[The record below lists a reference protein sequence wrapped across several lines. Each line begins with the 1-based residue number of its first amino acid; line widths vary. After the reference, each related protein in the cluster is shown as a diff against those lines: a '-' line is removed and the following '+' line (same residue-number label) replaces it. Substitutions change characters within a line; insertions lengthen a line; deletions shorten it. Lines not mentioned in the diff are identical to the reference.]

1 MKFNESWLREWVN
14 PAVSTDELAH
24 QITMAGL
31 EVDDVLPVAGS
42 FTGVKVGQVVEC
54 GQHPDAD
61 KLRVTKVDIGAEEL
75 LDIVCG
81 ASNCRQGIKVAV
93 ATVGAV
99 LPGDFKI
106 KKAKLRG
113 QPSHGMLC
121 SFTELGIDVESDGIM
136 ELAFDAPIG
145 TDFREFLGLDDVT
158 IDVDLTANRADCFS
172 VRGMA
177 REVGVLNRADI
188 TEPSSEAVVANVDD
202 VISIDVKAPA
212 ACPRYLG
219 RVIKNVNVNA
229 ETPLWMQEKLRRC
242 GIRSIDPVV
251 DITNFVLLEQGQP
264 MHAFDLAKIDGGIVV
279 RMAEQ
284 DEKLTLL
291 DGTEAKLNSD
301 TLVVAD
307 HTKALAI
314 AGIFGGQD
322 SGVSTESG
330 KETKDVLLECAF
342 FAPDH
347 IRGRARSYGLHTDS
361 SMRFERGVDYALQA
375 SAMERA
381 TALLVEICGG
391 DVAPVVTVESASDLP
406 TPNKVALR
414 RTKLDNLLGHHIS
427 DSDVIEILE
436 RLGMTV
442 ETLLVDGKAEGWA
455 AVAPTWRFD
464 IAIEQDLI
472 EEVGRI
478 YGYDNIPNQAP
489 IAALSMNDH
498 KEANLPLK
506 RVRNLLVDRG
516 FQEAITYSFVEPEQQ
531 KLIVPDVEPLIL
543 PFPISVE
550 MSAMRLGLIQGL
562 LNTVVHN
569 QKRQQPRVRLFEYGL
584 RFIPCESAENGMRQE
599 PMLAGVISGARSEEH
614 WDIETNTVDFFDL
627 KGDLEAVLE
636 LSANDNAY
644 SFTSVSHPALHPGQ
658 SAAIIVDAGLETEK
672 VVGVI
677 GTVHPELERK
687 FGLNGRTVV
696 FEIEWSAID
705 TRVIPEAVG
714 LSKFPANRRDIAV
727 VVDDSIASDDVVSAC
742 LANGGE
748 LLTGAKLF
756 DVYQGKGVE
765 EGKKSLA
772 IALSLQSVERTLED
786 ADIATSVDA
795 IVSALSEQFGASL
808 RD

>member
-1 MKFNESWLREWVN
+1 MKFSESWLREWVN
-14 PAVSTDELAH
+14 PAITTDELTH

-31 EVDDVLPVAGS
+31 EVDDVLPVAGT
-42 FTGVKVGQVVEC
+42 FNGVKVGHVVEC

-61 KLRVTKVDIGAEEL
+61 KLRVTKVDVGEEEL

-81 ASNCRQGIKVAV
+81 AANCRQGLKVAV

-121 SFTELGIDVESDGIM
+121 SFSELGIDVESSGIM
-136 ELAFDAPIG
+136 ELAEDAVVG

-158 IDVDLTANRADCFS
+158 VDVDLTANRADCFS
-172 VRGMA
+172 IRGLA
-177 REVGVLNRADI
+177 REVGVLNRADVVQP
-188 TEPSSEAVVANVDD
+188 EVAAVAET
-202 VISIDVKAPA
+202 ISDTVSIEVKAPA

-219 RVIKNVNVNA
+219 RVIKNVNVQA

-251 DITNFVLLEQGQP
+251 DVTNYVLLEQGQP
-264 MHAFDLAKIDGGIVV
+264 MHAFDLTKIEGGIVV
-279 RMAEQ
+279 RLAEQ
-284 DEKLTLL
+284 GEKLTLL
-291 DGTEAKLNSD
+291 DGNEAELNAD

-307 HTKALAI
+307 HNKALAI
-314 AGIFGGQD
+314 AGIFGGEG
-322 SGVSTESG
+322 SGVTT
-330 KETKDVLLECAF
+330 ETKDVLLECAF

-375 SAMERA
+375 SAIERA
-381 TALLVEICGG
+381 TQLLVEICGG
-391 DVAPVVTVESASDLP
+391 EVAPVVAVESDADLP
-406 TPNKVALR
+406 KPNHVALR
-414 RTKLDNLLGHHIS
+414 RTKLDNLLGHHIA
-427 DSDVIEILE
+427 DSDVVEILE

-442 ETLLVDGKAEGWA
+442 EANAEGWVA
-455 AVAPTWRFD
+455 IAPTWRFD

-478 YGYDNIPNQAP
+478 YGYDNIPNQQPA
-489 IAALSMNDH
+489 AALKMHDQV
-498 KEANLPLK
+498 EAVLPLK
-506 RVRNLLVDRG
+506 RVRDLLVDRG
-516 FQEAITYSFVEPEQQ
+516 FHEAITYSFVEPEQQ
-531 KLIVPDVEPLIL
+531 KLIVPGVEPLIL
-543 PFPISVE
+543 PFPISAD

-569 QKRQQPRVRLFEYGL
+569 QKRQQPRVRLFEQGL

-614 WDIETNTVDFFDL
+614 WDIATNTVDFFDL
-627 KGDLEAVLE
+627 KADLEAILE
-636 LSANDNAY
+636 LTANEKAY
-644 SFTSVSHPALHPGQ
+644 SFVALSPESKKANPALHPGQ
-658 SAAIIVDAGLETEK
+658 SAAIIVDGKE
-672 VVGVI
+672 VGVI

-687 FGLNGRTVV
+687 FGLNGRTIV
-696 FEIEWSAID
+696 FEIEWNAINAKA
-705 TRVIPEAVG
+705 IPEAVA

-727 VVDDSIASDDVVSAC
+727 VVDDAVASGDIVNAC
-742 LANGGE
+742 LEQGGE
-748 LLTGAKLF
+748 FLKAAKLF
-756 DVYQGKGVE
+756 DVYVGKGVE

-772 IALSLQSVERTLED
+772 IALTLQSLERTLED
-786 ADIATSVDA
+786 ADIAGAVDA
-795 IVSALSEQFGASL
+795 IVTHIGEKFGASL

>member
-1 MKFNESWLREWVN
+1 MKFSESWLREWVN
-14 PAVSTDELAH
+14 PAVTTDELTH

-31 EVDDVLPVAGS
+31 EVDDVLPVAGT
-42 FTGVKVGQVVEC
+42 FNGVKVGHVVEC

-61 KLRVTKVDIGAEEL
+61 KLRVTKVDVGEEAL

-81 ASNCRQGIKVAV
+81 AANCRQGLKVAV

-136 ELAFDAPIG
+136 ELASDAPIG
-145 TDFREFLGLDDVT
+145 MDFRDFLALNDVT
-158 IDVDLTANRADCFS
+158 VDVDLTSNRADCFS
-172 VRGMA
+172 IRGMA
-177 REVGVLNRADI
+177 REVGVLNRADV
-188 TEPSSEAVVANVDD
+188 TEPSVAPVTPSIDD
-202 VISIDVKAPA
+202 TVAIDVKAPT

-219 RVIKNVNVNA
+219 RVVKNVNVQA
-229 ETPLWMQEKLRRC
+229 KTPLWMQEKLRRC

-279 RMAEQ
+279 RLAEQ
-284 DEKLTLL
+284 GEKITLL
-291 DGTEAKLNSD
+291 DGSEAELNAD

-307 HTKALAI
+307 HNKALAI
-314 AGIFGGQD
+314 AGIFGGEE
-322 SGVSTESG
+322 SGVTS
-330 KETKDVLLECAF
+330 ETKDVLLECAF

-361 SMRFERGVDYALQA
+361 SMRFERGVDYALQVN
-375 SAMERA
+375 AMERA
-381 TALLVEICGG
+381 TQLLVEICGG
-391 DVAPVVTVESASDLP
+391 EVAPVVAVESEAELP
-406 TPNKVALR
+406 KPNKVALR
-414 RTKLDNLLGHHIS
+414 RTKLDNLLGHHIA
-427 DSDVIEILE
+427 DSDVVEILE

-442 ETLLVDGKAEGWA
+442 ETTAEGWV

-464 IAIEQDLI
+464 IAIEQDLV

-478 YGYDNIPNQAP
+478 YGYDNIPNQNP
-489 IAALSMNDH
+489 TAALKMHDH
-498 KEANLPLK
+498 QEANIPLK
-506 RVRNLLVDRG
+506 RVRDLLVDRG
-516 FQEAITYSFVEPEQQ
+516 YHEAITYSFVEPEQQ
-531 KLIVPDVEPLIL
+531 KLVVPGVDALIL
-543 PFPISVE
+543 PNPISAE

-584 RFIPCESAENGMRQE
+584 RFIPCDTAENGMRQE
-599 PMLAGVISGARSEEH
+599 PMLAGVIAGTRSEEH
-614 WDIETNTVDFFDL
+614 WNIDTNTVDFFDL
-627 KGDLEAVLE
+627 KGDVEAILE
-636 LSANDNAY
+636 LSANDKAY
-644 SFTSVSHPALHPGQ
+644 SFVAAKHPALHPGQ
-658 SAAIIVDAGLETEK
+658 SAAIVVDGKEI
-672 VVGVI
+672 GVI

-687 FGLNGRTVV
+687 FGLNGRTIV
-696 FEIEWSAID
+696 FEIEWSAIN
-705 TRVIPEAVG
+705 RKVIPEAVA

-727 VVDDSIASDDVVSAC
+727 VVDEAVASGDIVNAC
-742 LANGGE
+742 LEVGGE
-748 LLTGAKLF
+748 FLKAAKLF
-756 DVYQGKGVE
+756 DVYVGKGVE

-772 IALSLQSVERTLED
+772 IALTLQSNERTLED
-786 ADIATSVDA
+786 ADIAGAVDA
-795 IVSALSEQFGASL
+795 IVAHVSEKFGASL

>member
-14 PAVSTDELAH
+14 PAVTTDELTH

-42 FTGVKVGQVVEC
+42 FTGVKVGKVVEC

-61 KLRVTKVDIGAEEL
+61 KLRVTKVDVGEEEL

-121 SFTELGIDVESDGIM
+121 SFSELGIDVESDGIM
-136 ELAFDAPIG
+136 ELAEDAAIG

-172 VRGMA
+172 LRGMA
-177 REVGVLNRADI
+177 REVGVLNRADVTI
-188 TEPSSEAVVANVDD
+188 PNCDAVAS
-202 VISIDVKAPA
+202 SIDDTVSIEVKASA

-219 RVIKNVNVNA
+219 RVVKNVNVA
-229 ETPLWMQEKLRRC
+229 AQTPFWMQEKLRRC

-251 DITNFVLLEQGQP
+251 DVTNFVLLEQGQP

-279 RMAEQ
+279 RLAEQ

-291 DGTEAKLNSD
+291 DGSEAKLNAD

-307 HTKALAI
+307 HNKALAI
-314 AGIFGGQD
+314 AGIFGGEG
-322 SGVSTESG
+322 SGVTS
-330 KETKDVLLECAF
+330 ETKDVLLECAF

-361 SMRFERGVDYALQA
+361 SMRFERGVDYALQV

-391 DVAPVVTVESASDLP
+391 EVAPVVTVESEADLP
-406 TPNKVALR
+406 KPNKVALR
-414 RTKLDNLLGHHIS
+414 RTKLDNLLGHHIA
-427 DSDVIEILE
+427 DSDVVEILE

-442 ETLLVDGKAEGWA
+442 ESTNEGWT

-498 KEANLPLK
+498 VEANLPLK

-531 KLIVPDVEPLIL
+531 KLIVPEVEPLIL

-599 PMLAGVISGARSEEH
+599 PMLAGVIAGTRSEEH

-627 KGDLEAVLE
+627 KGDLEAILE
-636 LSANDNAY
+636 LTSNEKSY
-644 SFTSVSHPALHPGQ
+644 SFEPVSHPALHPGQ
-658 SAAIIVDAGLETEK
+658 SAAIVVNGEP
-672 VVGVI
+672 VGVI

-687 FGLNGRTVV
+687 FGLNGRTIV

-705 TRVIPEAVG
+705 SRVIPEAVS

-727 VVDDSIASDDVVSAC
+727 VVKEEVASGDIVNAC

-756 DVYQGKGVE
+756 DVYRGKGVE
-765 EGKKSLA
+765 EGNKSLA
-772 IALSLQSVERTLED
+772 IALSLQSTERTLED
-786 ADIATSVDA
+786 ADIAASVDA
-795 IVSALSEQFGASL
+795 IVAALTEQFGATL

>member
-1 MKFNESWLREWVN
+1 MKFSESWLREWVN
-14 PAVSTDELAH
+14 PAVTTDELTH

-31 EVDDVLPVAGS
+31 EVDDVLPVAGT
-42 FTGVKVGQVVEC
+42 FNGVKVGHVVEC

-61 KLRVTKVDIGAEEL
+61 KLRVTKVDVGEEEL

-81 ASNCRQGIKVAV
+81 AANCRQGLKVAV

-136 ELAFDAPIG
+136 ELAIDAPIG
-145 TDFREFLGLDDVT
+145 MDFRDFLALNDVT
-158 IDVDLTANRADCFS
+158 VDVDLTSNRADCFS
-172 VRGMA
+172 IRGMA
-177 REVGVLNRADI
+177 REVGVLNRADV
-188 TEPSSEAVVANVDD
+188 TEPSVAPVAP
-202 VISIDVKAPA
+202 SIDDTVAIEVKAPA

-219 RVIKNVNVNA
+219 RVVKNVNVHA
-229 ETPLWMQEKLRRC
+229 KTPLWMQEKLRRC

-279 RMAEQ
+279 RLAEQ
-284 DEKLTLL
+284 GEKITLL
-291 DGTEAKLNSD
+291 DGSEAELNAD

-307 HTKALAI
+307 HNKALAI
-314 AGIFGGQD
+314 AGIFGGEE
-322 SGVSTESG
+322 SGVTS
-330 KETKDVLLECAF
+330 ETKDVLLECAF

-361 SMRFERGVDYALQA
+361 SMRFERGVDYALQV

-391 DVAPVVTVESASDLP
+391 EVAPVVAVESEAELP
-406 TPNKVALR
+406 KPNQVALR
-414 RTKLDNLLGHHIS
+414 RTKLDNLLGHHIA
-427 DSDVIEILE
+427 DSDVVEILE

-442 ETLLVDGKAEGWA
+442 ETTAEGWV

-464 IAIEQDLI
+464 IAIEQDLV

-478 YGYDNIPNQAP
+478 YGYDNIPNQNPA
-489 IAALSMNDH
+489 AALKMHDH
-498 KEANLPLK
+498 QEANIPLK
-506 RVRNLLVDRG
+506 RVRDLLVDRG
-516 FQEAITYSFVEPEQQ
+516 YHEAITYSFVEPEQQ
-531 KLIVPDVEPLIL
+531 KLVVPGVDALIL
-543 PFPISVE
+543 PNPISAE

-584 RFIPCESAENGMRQE
+584 RFIPCDTAENGMCQE
-599 PMLAGVISGARSEEH
+599 PMLAGVIAGTRSEEH
-614 WDIETNTVDFFDL
+614 WNIDTNTVDFFDL
-627 KGDLEAVLE
+627 KGDVEAILE
-636 LSANDNAY
+636 LSANDKAY
-644 SFTSVSHPALHPGQ
+644 SFVAAKHPALHPGQ
-658 SAAIIVDAGLETEK
+658 SAAIVVDGKEI
-672 VVGVI
+672 GVI

-687 FGLNGRTVV
+687 FGLNGRTIV
-696 FEIEWSAID
+696 FEIEWSAIN
-705 TRVIPEAVG
+705 RKVIPEAVA

-727 VVDDSIASDDVVSAC
+727 VVDEAVASGDIVNAC
-742 LANGGE
+742 LEVGGE
-748 LLTGAKLF
+748 FLKAAKLF
-756 DVYQGKGVE
+756 DVYVGKGVE

-772 IALSLQSVERTLED
+772 IALTLQSNERTLED
-786 ADIATSVDA
+786 ADIAGAVDA
-795 IVSALSEQFGASL
+795 IVAHVSEKFGASL

>member
-1 MKFNESWLREWVN
+1 MKFSESWLREWVS
-14 PAVSTDELAH
+14 PSVTTDELTH

-42 FTGVKVGQVVEC
+42 FTGVKVGQVVSCE
-54 GQHPDAD
+54 QHPDAD
-61 KLRVTKVDIGAEEL
+61 KLRVTKVDVGAEEL

-81 ASNCRQGIKVAV
+81 ASNCRLGIKVAV

-121 SFTELGIDVESDGIM
+121 SFSELGIDVESDGIL
-136 ELAFDAPIG
+136 ELAESAVLG
-145 TDFREFLGLDDVT
+145 TDFREFLGLNDVT
-158 IDVDLTANRADCFS
+158 VDVDLTANRADCFS
-172 VRGMA
+172 IRGLA
-177 REVGVLNRADI
+177 REVGVLNRADV
-188 TEPSSEAVVANVDD
+188 TEPAVDAVATSIEDTVSIEVTASE
-202 VISIDVKAPA
+202 

-219 RVIKNVNVNA
+219 RVVKSVNVKA

-264 MHAFDLAKIDGGIVV
+264 MHAFDLAKIEGGIVV

-284 DEKLTLL
+284 GEKLTLL
-291 DGTEAKLNSD
+291 DGTETELNAD

-314 AGIFGGQD
+314 AGIFGGAD
-322 SGVSTESG
+322 SGVNN
-330 KETKDVLLECAF
+330 ETQDVLLECAF

-361 SMRFERGVDYALQA
+361 SMRFERGVDFALQHN
-375 SAMERA
+375 AMERA
-381 TALLVEICGG
+381 TQLLVEICGG
-391 DVAPVVTVESASDLP
+391 EVAPVVGVESEADLP
-406 TPNKVALR
+406 KPNTVSLR
-414 RTKLDNLLGHHIS
+414 RTKLDNLLGHHIE
-427 DSDVIEILE
+427 DADVVEILE
-436 RLGMTV
+436 RLGLTV
-442 ETLLVDGKAEGWA
+442 VTTAEGWTA
-455 AVAPTWRFD
+455 TAPTWRFD

-489 IAALSMNDH
+489 VAALNMNDH

-506 RVRNLLVDRG
+506 RVRDLLVDRG
-516 FQEAITYSFVEPEQQ
+516 YHEAITYSFVEPEQQ
-531 KLIVPDVEPLIL
+531 TLIVPGVEPLVL
-543 PFPISVE
+543 PFPISAD

-584 RFIPCESAENGMRQE
+584 RFIPCETAENGMRQE
-599 PMLAGVISGARSEEH
+599 PMLAGVIAGNRSEEH
-614 WDIETNTVDFFDL
+614 WDIESNTVDFFDL

-636 LSANDNAY
+636 LTANDVAFGFK
-644 SFTSVSHPALHPGQ
+644 SAKHPALHPGQ
-658 SAAIIVDAGLETEK
+658 TAAIVVDGKE
-672 VVGVI
+672 VGVI

-696 FEIEWSAID
+696 FEIEWSAINS
-705 TRVIPEAVG
+705 RELPEAAAV
-714 LSKFPANRRDIAV
+714 SKFPANRRDIAV
-727 VVDDSIASDDVVSAC
+727 VVSEDVAAGDVVEAC
-742 LANGGE
+742 RAHGGE
-748 LLTGAKLF
+748 LLTGVNLF
-756 DVYQGKGVE
+756 DVYRGKGVE
-765 EGKKSLA
+765 EGNKSLA
-772 IALSLQSVERTLED
+772 IALSLQSTERTLEE
-786 ADIATSVDA
+786 ADIANAVEA
-795 IVSALSEQFGASL
+795 IVAALAEKFNASL

>member
-1 MKFNESWLREWVN
+1 MKFSESWLREWVS
-14 PAVSTDELAH
+14 PAVTTDELTH

-31 EVDDVLPVAGS
+31 EVDDVLPVAGE

-54 GQHPDAD
+54 AQHPDAD
-61 KLRVTKVDIGAEEL
+61 KLRVTKVDVGEEEL

-136 ELAFDAPIG
+136 ELAEDAVIG
-145 TDFREFLGLDDVT
+145 TDFREFLNLDDVT
-158 IDVDLTANRADCFS
+158 VDVDLTANRADCFS
-172 VRGMA
+172 IRGLA
-177 REVGVLNRADI
+177 REVGVLNRADV
-188 TEPSSEAVVANVDD
+188 TEPMAKGVTPSIDDVVA
-202 VISIDVKAPA
+202 IDVQAPA

-219 RVIKNVNVNA
+219 RVVKNVNVQA
-229 ETPLWMQEKLRRC
+229 QTPLWMQEKLRRC

-251 DITNFVLLEQGQP
+251 DITNYVLLEQGQP

-279 RMAEQ
+279 RLAAQ
-284 DEKLTLL
+284 GEKLTLL
-291 DGTEAKLNSD
+291 DGTEAELNAD

-307 HTKALAI
+307 HNKALAI
-314 AGIFGGQD
+314 AGIFGGEG
-322 SGVSTESG
+322 SGVSS
-330 KETKDVLLECAF
+330 ETKDVLLECAF

-381 TALLVEICGG
+381 TELLVEICGG
-391 DVAPVVTVESASDLP
+391 EVAPVVAVESATDLP
-406 TPNKVALR
+406 TPNTVTLR
-414 RTKLDNLLGHHIS
+414 RTKLDNLLGHSIS
-427 DSDVIEILE
+427 DADVVEILQ
-436 RLGMTV
+436 RLGLTV
-442 ETLLVDGKAEGWA
+442 EVTDEGWSA
-455 AVAPTWRFD
+455 TAPTWRFD
-464 IAIEQDLI
+464 IAIEQDLV
-472 EEVGRI
+472 EEAGRI
-478 YGYDNIPNQAP
+478 YGYNNIPNQAP

-516 FQEAITYSFVEPEQQ
+516 YHEAITYSFVEPEQQ
-531 KLIVPDVEPLIL
+531 KLVVPGVEPLVL
-543 PFPISVE
+543 PNPISAD

-584 RFIPCESAENGMRQE
+584 RFIPEATAENGMRQE
-599 PMLAGVISGARSEEH
+599 PMLAGVISGTRGEEH
-614 WDIETNTVDFFDL
+614 WNMETATVDFFDL
-627 KGDLEAVLE
+627 KGDLEAILE
-636 LSANDNAY
+636 LTANGKAY
-644 SFTSVSHPALHPGQ
+644 SFTAVKHPALHPGQ
-658 SAAIIVDAGLETEK
+658 SAAVILDGEVI
-672 VVGVI
+672 GVI

-705 TRVIPEAVG
+705 SRVIPEAVS
-714 LSKFPANRRDIAV
+714 LSKFPSNRRDIAL
-727 VVDDSIASDDVVSAC
+727 VVDDSVASGDIVNAC
-742 LANGGE
+742 RAAGGE
-748 LLTGAKLF
+748 LLKDAKLF
-756 DVYQGKGVE
+756 DVYVGKGVE

-772 IALSLQSVERTLED
+772 IALSLQSLERTLEE
-786 ADIATSVDA
+786 ADVVSAVDA
-795 IVSALSEQFGASL
+795 IVSAVGEQYGAAL

>member
-1 MKFNESWLREWVN
+1 MKFSESWLREWVN
-14 PAVSTDELAH
+14 PAVTTDELTH

-31 EVDDVLPVAGS
+31 EVDDVLPVAGT
-42 FTGVKVGQVVEC
+42 FNGVKVGHVVEC

-61 KLRVTKVDIGAEEL
+61 KLRVTKVDVGEEEL

-81 ASNCRQGIKVAV
+81 AANCRQGLKVAV

-136 ELAFDAPIG
+136 ELASDAPIG
-145 TDFREFLGLDDVT
+145 MDFRDFLALNDVT
-158 IDVDLTANRADCFS
+158 VDVDLTSNRADCFS
-172 VRGMA
+172 IRGMA
-177 REVGVLNRADI
+177 REVGVLNRADV
-188 TEPSSEAVVANVDD
+188 TEPSVAPVAPSIDD
-202 VISIDVKAPA
+202 TVAIDVKAPA

-219 RVIKNVNVNA
+219 RVVKNVNVQA
-229 ETPLWMQEKLRRC
+229 KTPLWMQEKLRRC

-279 RMAEQ
+279 RLAEQ
-284 DEKLTLL
+284 GEKITLL
-291 DGTEAKLNSD
+291 DGSEAELNAD

-307 HTKALAI
+307 HNKALAI
-314 AGIFGGQD
+314 AGIFGGEE
-322 SGVSTESG
+322 SGVTS
-330 KETKDVLLECAF
+330 ETKDVLLECAF

-361 SMRFERGVDYALQA
+361 SMRFERGVDYALQVN
-375 SAMERA
+375 AMERA
-381 TALLVEICGG
+381 TQLLVEICGG
-391 DVAPVVTVESASDLP
+391 EVAPVVAVESEAELP
-406 TPNKVALR
+406 KPNKVALR
-414 RTKLDNLLGHHIS
+414 RTKLDNLLGHHIA
-427 DSDVIEILE
+427 DSDVVEILE

-442 ETLLVDGKAEGWA
+442 ETTAEGWV

-464 IAIEQDLI
+464 IAIEQDLV

-478 YGYDNIPNQAP
+478 YGYDNIPNQNP
-489 IAALSMNDH
+489 TAALKMHDH
-498 KEANLPLK
+498 QEANIPLK
-506 RVRNLLVDRG
+506 RVRDLLVDRG
-516 FQEAITYSFVEPEQQ
+516 YHEAITYSFVEPEQQ
-531 KLIVPDVEPLIL
+531 KLVVPGVDALIL
-543 PFPISVE
+543 PNPISAE

-584 RFIPCESAENGMRQE
+584 RFIPCDTAENGMRQE
-599 PMLAGVISGARSEEH
+599 PMLAGVIAGTRSEEH
-614 WDIETNTVDFFDL
+614 WNIDTNTVDFFDL
-627 KGDLEAVLE
+627 KGDVEAILE
-636 LSANDNAY
+636 LSANDKAY
-644 SFTSVSHPALHPGQ
+644 SFVAAKHPALHPGQ
-658 SAAIIVDAGLETEK
+658 SAAIVVDGKEI
-672 VVGVI
+672 GVI

-687 FGLNGRTVV
+687 FGLNGRTIV
-696 FEIEWSAID
+696 FEIEWSAIN
-705 TRVIPEAVG
+705 RKVIPEAVA

-727 VVDDSIASDDVVSAC
+727 VVDEAVASGDIVNAC
-742 LANGGE
+742 LEVGGE
-748 LLTGAKLF
+748 FLKAAKLF
-756 DVYQGKGVE
+756 DVYVGKGVE

-772 IALSLQSVERTLED
+772 IALTLQSNERTLED
-786 ADIATSVDA
+786 ADIAGAVDA
-795 IVSALSEQFGASL
+795 IVTHVSEKFGASL

>member
-1 MKFNESWLREWVN
+1 MKFSESWLREWVN
-14 PAVSTDELAH
+14 PAVTTDELTH

-31 EVDDVLPVAGS
+31 EVDDVLPVAGT
-42 FTGVKVGQVVEC
+42 FNGVKVGHVVEC

-61 KLRVTKVDIGAEEL
+61 KLRVTKVDVGEEAL

-81 ASNCRQGIKVAV
+81 AANCRQGLKVAV

-136 ELAFDAPIG
+136 ELAIDAPIG
-145 TDFREFLGLDDVT
+145 MDFRDFLALNDVT
-158 IDVDLTANRADCFS
+158 VDVDLTSNRADCFS
-172 VRGMA
+172 IRGMA
-177 REVGVLNRADI
+177 REVGVLNRADV
-188 TEPSSEAVVANVDD
+188 TEPSVAPVAP
-202 VISIDVKAPA
+202 SIDDTVAIEVKAPA

-219 RVIKNVNVNA
+219 RVVKNVNVQA
-229 ETPLWMQEKLRRC
+229 KTPLWMQEKLRRC

-279 RMAEQ
+279 RLAEQ
-284 DEKLTLL
+284 GEKITLL
-291 DGTEAKLNSD
+291 DGSEAELNAD

-307 HTKALAI
+307 HNKALAI
-314 AGIFGGQD
+314 AGIFGGEE
-322 SGVSTESG
+322 SGVTS
-330 KETKDVLLECAF
+330 ETKDVLLECAF

-361 SMRFERGVDYALQA
+361 SMRFERGVDYALQVN
-375 SAMERA
+375 AMERA

-391 DVAPVVTVESASDLP
+391 EVAPVVAVESEAELP
-406 TPNKVALR
+406 KPNKVALR
-414 RTKLDNLLGHHIS
+414 RTKLDNLLGHHIA
-427 DSDVIEILE
+427 DSDVVEILE

-442 ETLLVDGKAEGWA
+442 ETTAEGWV

-464 IAIEQDLI
+464 IAIEQDLV

-478 YGYDNIPNQAP
+478 YGYDNIPNQNPA
-489 IAALSMNDH
+489 AALKMHDH
-498 KEANLPLK
+498 QEANIPLK
-506 RVRNLLVDRG
+506 RVRDLLVDRG
-516 FQEAITYSFVEPEQQ
+516 YHEAITYSFVEPEQQ
-531 KLIVPDVEPLIL
+531 KLVVPGVDALIL
-543 PFPISVE
+543 PNPISAE

-584 RFIPCESAENGMRQE
+584 RFIPCDTAENGMRQE
-599 PMLAGVISGARSEEH
+599 PMLAGVIAGTRSEEH
-614 WDIETNTVDFFDL
+614 WDIDTNTVDFFDL
-627 KGDLEAVLE
+627 KGDVEAILE
-636 LSANDNAY
+636 LSANDKAY
-644 SFTSVSHPALHPGQ
+644 SFVAAKHPALHPGQ
-658 SAAIIVDAGLETEK
+658 SAAIVVDGKEI
-672 VVGVI
+672 GVI

-687 FGLNGRTVV
+687 FGLNGRTIV
-696 FEIEWSAID
+696 FEIEWSAIN
-705 TRVIPEAVG
+705 RKVIPEAVA

-727 VVDDSIASDDVVSAC
+727 VVDEAVASGDIVNAC
-742 LANGGE
+742 LEVGGE
-748 LLTGAKLF
+748 FLKAAKLF
-756 DVYQGKGVE
+756 DVYVGKGIE

-772 IALSLQSVERTLED
+772 IALTLQSNERTLED
-786 ADIATSVDA
+786 ADIAGAVDA
-795 IVSALSEQFGASL
+795 IVAHVSEKFGASL